1 MKLSRASVWVPRLRR
16 ASPRNCSLSWQRR
29 PSGWVRKLRRCRFP
43 PFWSKRSCAV
53 EPTSRRR
60 FARLWKKAGG
70 YEMSVEI
77 LLPKLGF
84 SMNEGVI
91 AEWLVADGAAV
102 QAGAPLYS
110 IESDKAVQEIEA
122 PASGRLRI
130 IVQPGMSN
138 PVGTV
143 LGMIE

>member
-1 MKLSRASVWVPRLRR
+1 
-16 ASPRNCSLSWQRR
+16 
-29 PSGWVRKLRRCRFP
+29 
-43 PFWSKRSCAV
+43 
-53 EPTSRRR
+53 
-60 FARLWKKAGG
+60 
-70 YEMSVEI
+70 MSVEI

-84 SMNEGVI
+84 SMSEGVI
-91 AEWLVADGAAV
+91 AEWLAADGAAV

-130 IVQPGMSN
+130 IVQPGLSN